1 MFTEGSR
8 ASGEQPRG
16 QIFTEVG
23 NLKGTMVAI
32 KKVRKRTVD
41 LNRAIRKE
49 LKVVSKMS
57 HVFLLKK
64 FIIFV
69 ILI

>member
-8 ASGEQPRG
+8 GSGDQPRG

-49 LKVVSKMS
+49 LKVVSRMYQG
-57 HVFLLKK
+57 
-64 FIIFV
+64 FV
-69 ILI
+69 IKKGINSLFG